1 MSDSVQPQRRQPSSL
16 PRPWDSPGKN
26 TGVGCHFLLQVEA
39 QMLQICPGVVSICLR
54 EKTCSQVCTID
65 GRRGCGREAPNEG
78 VNPTHTHTHTH
89 SHTHTHAHR
98 PPPTWQYALESPW
111 TSGVSQLLGLRV
123 TVTSWRP
130 LKVNCLCSLVPGD
143 AWQCRHL
150 VQVVELSCMNHTG

>member
-1 MSDSVQPQRRQPSSL
+1 MEALLSCSVASVMSDSVQPQRRQPSSL

-89 SHTHTHAHR
+89 SHTHTCTQTTPDLAVCPGITLDIR
-98 PPPTWQYALESPW
+98 SQSVVGAACNCNLLAAFE
-111 TSGVSQLLGLRV
+111 SQL
-123 TVTSWRP
+123 
-130 LKVNCLCSLVPGD
+130 SLFPG
-143 AWQCRHL
+143 AW
-150 VQVVELSCMNHTG
+150 